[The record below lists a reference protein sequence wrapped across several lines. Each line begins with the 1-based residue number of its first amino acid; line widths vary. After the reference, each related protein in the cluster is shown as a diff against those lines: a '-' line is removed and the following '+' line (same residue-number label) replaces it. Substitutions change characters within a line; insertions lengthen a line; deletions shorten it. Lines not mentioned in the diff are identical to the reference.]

1 MIRLTAKNRE
11 FRKDGPVAS
20 VVDPMALDETPTR
33 SSSNPTSLGADFNFE
48 LLVRQ
53 YVPDRLREIETELQL
68 AEERCMKLRAEASML
83 ERVHQAIG

>member
-1 MIRLTAKNRE
+1 MIKLTAKNRVFE
-11 FRKDGPVAS
+11 KDLPTPS
-20 VVDPMALDETPTR
+20 IVDPMALNETPAQR
-33 SSSNPTSLGADFNFE
+33 SANPVSLGADFNFE

-53 YVPDRLREIETELQL
+53 YVPDRLKQIATELQL